1 LKRPDIEITGN
12 PMPGFRL
19 TDEAEPAGL
28 IFCLSRIHEQ
38 LRIAMMP

>member
-1 LKRPDIEITGN
+1 MHE
-12 PMPGFRL
+12 FCL

-28 IFCLSRIHEQ
+28 IFCLNRIHEQ